1 MTTFT
6 NAVRLQTSVLNA
18 AERRLLVWLAER
30 MPRPINSDHLT
41 VLAAV
46 AMAGA
51 GAAYSAARWWPPA
64 LLLVNVFLAINWF
77 GDSLDGTLA
86 RVRNRQRPR
95 YGFYVDHVID
105 CVGATML
112 FVGLGASGYMHSTVA
127 LAVLIAYLLLSAEV
141 YLATYTRHT
150 FRMTYFMLGP
160 TELRIMLAAGNI
172 VALIKPTVTVAGT
185 RMLWM
190 DAAGIGMA
198 AGLGLTLLYSIWG
211 NTVALYKEERTED

>member
-6 NAVRLQTSVLNA
+6 HAARLQTSVLNA
-18 AERRLLVWLAER
+18 VERRVLVWLAER
-30 MPRPINSDHLT
+30 MPRAINSDHLT

-51 GAAYSAARWWPPA
+51 GAAYAFARVFPPA
-64 LLLVNVFLAINWF
+64 LLIVNVFLAVNWF

-105 CVGATML
+105 CLGATML
-112 FVGLGASGYMHSTVA
+112 FIGLGLSGYMHLTVA
-127 LAVLIAYLLLSAEV
+127 LAVLISYLLLSAEV

-150 FRMTYFMLGP
+150 FRMTYFKLGP
-160 TELRIMLAAGNI
+160 TELRILLAIGN
-172 VALIKPTVTVAGT
+172 VFALVKPFVTIAGT
-185 RMLWM
+185 QLLWM
-190 DAAGIGMA
+190 DVAGVGMA
-198 AGLGLTLLYSIWG
+198 AGLSLTLVYSIWG
-211 NTVALYKEERTED
+211 NTVALYREEHL

>member
-1 MTTFT
+1 MTTFQ
-6 NAVRLQTSVLNA
+6 NAARLQTSVLNSI
-18 AERRLLVWLAER
+18 ERRVLVWLAER
-30 MPRPINSDHLT
+30 MPKVINSDHLT
-41 VLAAV
+41 ALAAL

-51 GAAYSAARWWPPA
+51 GAAYSVARWWPPA
-64 LLLVNVFLAINWF
+64 LLVVNAFLAVNWF

-112 FVGLGASGYMHSTVA
+112 FCGLGVSGYMHLTVA

-150 FRMTYFMLGP
+150 FRMTYFKLGP
-160 TELRIMLAAGNI
+160 TELRILLAAGNI
-172 VALIKPTVTVAGT
+172 VALIKPAITVSG
-185 RMLWM
+185 RSMLWM
-190 DAAGIGMA
+190 DVAGVFMA
-198 AGLGLTLLYSIWG
+198 AGLGLTLIYSICG
-211 NTVALYKEERTED
+211 NTIALYKEERL

>member
-6 NAVRLQTSVLNA
+6 NAARLQTSVLNA

-30 MPRPINSDHLT
+30 MPRAINSDHLT

-51 GAAYSAARWWPPA
+51 GAAYALARVWPPA
-64 LLLVNVFLAINWF
+64 LLIVNVFLAINWF

-105 CVGATML
+105 CLGATML
-112 FVGLGASGYMHSTVA
+112 FIGLGLSGYMHLTVA
-127 LAVLIAYLLLSAEV
+127 LSVLISYLLLSAEV

-150 FRMTYFMLGP
+150 FRMTYFKLGP
-160 TELRIMLAAGNI
+160 TELRILLAIGNV
-172 VALIKPTVTVAGT
+172 VALVKPFVTMAGA
-185 RMLWM
+185 RRAWRR
-190 DAAGIGMA
+190 ASAG
-198 AGLGLTLLYSIWG
+198 
-211 NTVALYKEERTED
+211 

>member
-1 MTTFT
+1 MTTFQ
-6 NAVRLQTSVLNA
+6 NAARLQTSVLNSI
-18 AERRLLVWLAER
+18 ERRVLAWLAER
-30 MPRPINSDHLT
+30 MPMAINSDHLT

-51 GAAYSAARWWPPA
+51 GASFALARAWPPA

-105 CVGATML
+105 CVGATMM
-112 FVGLGASGYMHSTVA
+112 FVGLGCSGYMHLTVA
-127 LAVLIAYLLLSAEV
+127 LAVLVAYLLLSAEV

-150 FRMTYFMLGP
+150 FRMTYFKLGP
-160 TELRIMLAAGNI
+160 TELRILLALGNI
-172 VALIKPTVTVAGT
+172 VALVKPTVAIAG
-185 RMLWM
+185 
-190 DAAGIGMA
+190 
-198 AGLGLTLLYSIWG
+198 
-211 NTVALYKEERTED
+211 

>member
-1 MTTFT
+1 MTTFQ
-6 NAVRLQTSVLNA
+6 NAARLQTSVLNSV
-18 AERRLLVWLAER
+18 ERRVLVWLAER
-30 MPRPINSDHLT
+30 MPKVINSDHLT

-51 GAAYSAARWWPPA
+51 GAAYAAARWWPPA
-64 LLLVNVFLAINWF
+64 LVVVNVFLAINWF

-112 FVGLGASGYMHSTVA
+112 FAGLGASGYLHLTVA

-141 YLATYTRHT
+141 YLATYTRLT
-150 FRMTYFMLGP
+150 FRMTYFKLGP
-160 TELRIMLAAGNI
+160 TELRILLAAGNI
-172 VALIKPTVTVAGT
+172 VALVKPTITVAG
-185 RMLWM
+185 RSMLWM

-198 AGLGLTLLYSIWG
+198 AGLAVTLIYSIWV
-211 NTVALYKEERTED
+211 NTSALYKEERTGD